1 MKQIKQIKNNIKFI
15 FIFAFLFSFYGCF
28 GGIKHLKVVDYTD
41 QRVVDLVLTK
51 KVIGKREFLFFS
63 TTKMGLFLE
72 GAIQGI
78 ITDYA
83 GNPIEGV
90 TVKAVADVQRGKTEE
105 AGFAPIEETA
115 SSFVN
120 LTFTPGI
127 SDSQGI
133 YKVRFSL
140 PVVDNEVDVRG
151 KLIYNPG
158 WDQQKI
164 NLGKAYE
171 PQMKESNFRLYYN
184 LDTGFLAFAEG
195 IRAVI
200 VQPVGQGEGRMKAL
214 PGSTPPE
221 TTVKKPEEQK
231 KEQTPQEED
240 IFKAFNF

>member
-1 MKQIKQIKNNIKFI
+1 MEVIKNNLRLII
-15 FIFAFLFSFYGCF
+15 ITILIINLYGCF
-28 GGIKHLKVVDYTD
+28 GGVKHLNVVDYTD
-41 QRVVDLVLTK
+41 QRVTDLVITK

-63 TTKMGLFLE
+63 TTKMGTFLE
-72 GAIQGI
+72 GSIQGI

-90 TVKAVADVQRGKTEE
+90 TVKAIADVQKGKTEE
-105 AGFAPIEETA
+105 EGFAPVEETA
-115 SSFVN
+115 SSFIS

-127 SDSQGI
+127 SDTQGL

-171 PQMKESNFRLYYN
+171 PQMKESSFRLYYN
-184 LDTGFLAFAEG
+184 MDTGFLAFAEG

-200 VQPVGQGEGRMKAL
+200 VQPVGQGEGRLKAL
-214 PGSTPPE
+214 PGSAPPE
-221 TTVKKPEEQK
+221 STIKPAEQPK
-231 KEQTPQEED
+231 KETNTPQEED